1 MISVS
6 NLGPRP
12 VADPALRLSAARGA
26 VLAFVVEAGRSVTVQ
41 EVASSSGQHVNT
53 VREHLEALVEAG
65 LVTRQSKPPSGRGR
79 PAIAY
84 AAEAESSPLR
94 GNKEYV
100 ALVDALVAHIKDTSP
115 DVLADAEAV
124 GRRWAADTP
133 KGESVEEMLTRMGF
147 DPVLESTN
155 TLLLRTC
162 PVLAAAKRNPDVVCA
177 MHLGLLRTV
186 HGEEVDLE
194 PFVKDGCLLHLA
206 PAKQD

>member
-1 MISVS
+1 MS

-26 VLAFVVEAGRSVTVQ
+26 VLAYVVEAGRSVTVQ
-41 EVASSSGQHVNT
+41 EVAASSGQHVNT

-65 LVTRQSKPPSGRGR
+65 LATRQSKPPSGRGR

-115 DVLADAEAV
+115 DVPADADAI
-124 GRRWAADTP
+124 GRRWAGDTAQ
-133 KGESVEEMLTRMGF
+133 GESIEDMLTRMGF
-147 DPVLESTN
+147 DPVRVSTN

-162 PVLAAAKRNPDVVCA
+162 PVLAAAKRNPDIVCA
-177 MHLGLLRTV
+177 MHLGMLRALM
-186 HGEEVDLE
+186 GEDLDLV
-194 PFVKDGCLLHLA
+194 PFVQDGCLVQLA
-206 PAKQD
+206 PTAAA